1 VRNKIVFF
9 KFGSM
14 GAGNTRRRINIET
27 EGRNKEIARP
37 SQSVLFY
44 ALTGSSIVFL
54 TLTLFYSIWLNRNP
68 QGFHF
73 DLPKIFT
80 ISTIVLLISSHT
92 LSRASIAFEK
102 DHSNGLL
109 TALSITFAL
118 SIIFAVLQINGMID
132 LFSDGI
138 LLNSTGAVFLFG
150 LMAFQLMHIIG
161 GTIYLFYLC
170 LKAFDNWQDPV
181 KSLIYFSNKY
191 ELNSIQLLSI
201 FWYFAN
207 VIWVILF
214 IIFLFTVR

>member
-1 VRNKIVFF
+1 
-9 KFGSM
+9 M

-27 EGRNKEIARP
+27 EGRNKEIVRP
-37 SQSVLFY
+37 SQAVLFY

-68 QGFHF
+68 QGFNF

-80 ISTIVLLISSHT
+80 VSTIILLVSSHV
-92 LSRASIAFEK
+92 LSKASTAFEK

-109 TALSITFAL
+109 TALSVTFAL
-118 SIIFAVLQINGMID
+118 IIVFTVLQVNGMID
-132 LFSDGI
+132 LFDDGI
-138 LLNSTGAVFLFG
+138 LMKNSGSIFLFG
-150 LMAFQLMHIIG
+150 LMAFHGLHVVG
-161 GTIYLFYLC
+161 GIIYLFYLS

-191 ELNSIQLLSI
+191 ELNRIQLLSI
-201 FWYFAN
+201 YWYFAN
-207 VIWVILF
+207 VIWVLLF